1 MKFNSKF
8 FFRLI
13 LFATVALIISY
24 TMFQNFAFS
33 NFETYPLDTSEVIEP
48 KPKASVPDYTSLYAD
63 EIEILQ
69 EQIQNKAKRYRI
81 NGSVLVAYKDQILF
95 EGDFGYK
102 DPAKKTPMETGL
114 SYQLASV
121 SKQFTAA
128 AVLKLHERKLIDID
142 HSVSNYLPGFKFEN
156 VTIKD
161 LLKHRSGLWNYMYLT
176 EQYWKKDIA
185 PDNLEVVDLLNTYA
199 PRLNFPAG
207 RYFSYSNTG
216 YVVLG
221 AIVEQVSRLSLG
233 EFIQEEFLLPLCLDE
248 TFVEK
253 TELNEQSILKGYQSY
268 RRSFIQLPAGFHN
281 NAIGDKGIYASAKD
295 LHVWFRDLKNGK
307 ILEQKNVDL
316 MFGRDD
322 DRKNKRYGM
331 GFRLENEA
339 NEPVIFHNGLWDG
352 FRNGLVY
359 YPNDDLV
366 VIVMTHTQNKR
377 KHYFQKQ
384 VVRNAKSLIQT
395 AERKPKQKESE
406 SELIL

>member
-1 MKFNSKF
+1 
-8 FFRLI
+8 
-13 LFATVALIISY
+13 
-24 TMFQNFAFS
+24 
-33 NFETYPLDTSEVIEP
+33 
-48 KPKASVPDYTSLYAD
+48 
-63 EIEILQ
+63 
-69 EQIQNKAKRYRI
+69 
-81 NGSVLVAYKDQILF
+81 
-95 EGDFGYK
+95 
-102 DPAKKTPMETGL
+102 
-114 SYQLASV
+114 
-121 SKQFTAA
+121 
-128 AVLKLHERKLIDID
+128 
-142 HSVSNYLPGFKFEN
+142 
-156 VTIKD
+156 
-161 LLKHRSGLWNYMYLT
+161 MYLT

-207 RYFSYSNTG
+207 RHFSYSNTG